1 MATLD
6 RAIQIASAAHA
17 GQVDKE
23 KLPYILHPL
32 RVMMH
37 VASLPEKIAAVL
49 HDVVEDTAVTHDDL
63 AKEGFSADVLDA
75 VRRLTRTPDIKYVDY
90 VVRCKESAVARAVK
104 LADLTDNSRL
114 DRNIIRPDRFDQDM
128 RRIAKYLVTY
138 KFLTDQID
146 EPTYRALMTDLE

>member
-23 KLPYILHPL
+23 LLPYILHPL
-32 RVMMH
+32 RVMML
-37 VASLPEKIAAVL
+37 VSKPDERIAAVL
-49 HDVVEDTAVTHDDL
+49 HDVVEDTAVTHQDL
-63 AKEGFSADVLDA
+63 EKEGFSAEVLDA
-75 VRRLTRTPDIKYVDY
+75 VHRLTRTKDILYVDY
-90 VVRCKESAVARAVK
+90 VVRCKVCAIARAVK

-114 DRNIIRPDRFDQDM
+114 DRNIIRPDRFDHDM
-128 RRIAKYLVTY
+128 RRISKYLVTY

-146 EPTYRALMTDLE
+146 EATYRDLMKDLE